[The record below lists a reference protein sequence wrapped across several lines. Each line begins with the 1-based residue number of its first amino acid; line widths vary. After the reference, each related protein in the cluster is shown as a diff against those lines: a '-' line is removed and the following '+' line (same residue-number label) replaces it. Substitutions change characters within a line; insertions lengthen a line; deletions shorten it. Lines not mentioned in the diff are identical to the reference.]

1 MQVGYGITG
10 GSGDNLMH
18 SGGADGIPMVQAD
31 FSKGQYKTHMVA
43 AGTRVRWV
51 DLQRGNMTGRNMD
64 SLLRDGLRLTYD
76 KHMDENTYVGFSRFG
91 TTGLLNN
98 PGCHRNKRGIQWR
111 NDIQYKVQGQDAGSD
126 FKGHQRGDPLS
137 VECLRER

>member
-1 MQVGYGITG
+1 M
-10 GSGDNLMH
+10 
-18 SGGADGIPMVQAD
+18 
-31 FSKGQYKTHMVA
+31 
-43 AGTRVRWV
+43 WV

-98 PGCHRNKRGIQWR
+98 
-111 NDIQYKVQGQDAGSD
+111 SD
-126 FKGHQRGDPLS
+126 VTVTNAATNGATTSSTKSRTRHQIRF
-137 VECLRER
+137 